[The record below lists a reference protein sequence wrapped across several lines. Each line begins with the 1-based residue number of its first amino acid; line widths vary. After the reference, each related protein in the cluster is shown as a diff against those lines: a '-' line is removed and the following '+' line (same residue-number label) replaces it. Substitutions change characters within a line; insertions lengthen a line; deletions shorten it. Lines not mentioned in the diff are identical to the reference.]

1 MVMGLSLIR
10 QNGSG
15 AHDPF
20 LFLYIDGRYAKR
32 GELMIMKQTYFI
44 VIVAALFL
52 CCMCVPVGAVMQEV
66 TLKGPVAT
74 VNQLKNTIT
83 IGHPQQYG
91 CIYPASGTPVCTYTP
106 LSVESLTGTV
116 PDVSAFSVFKTGD
129 TVVATSIGG
138 AGETWITLAKLF
150 GSRPNEE
157 FVTDIV
163 GDMGTIPTPLIGNYA
178 LDATTVP
185 DCTACTG
192 TTCTA
197 TSANVT
203 VMSEG
208 KEVFVM
214 TLKAGESF
222 TYNGRND
229 GSGVAVTFV
238 RGEALSVTCPGKGGM
253 TGPQAISVYVV
264 RIVPPISA
272 AQTNIRT
279 ATTTRPD
286 EALTT
291 PLPPIASTPAV
302 VPVTTKAGMLPLAVI
317 GAIGIVVL
325 TLVMKRR

>member
-1 MVMGLSLIR
+1 
-10 QNGSG
+10 
-15 AHDPF
+15 
-20 LFLYIDGRYAKR
+20 
-32 GELMIMKQTYFI
+32 MIMKQTCLV

-52 CCMCVPVGAVMQEV
+52 CCMCVPAGAVIQEV
-66 TLKGPVAT
+66 TLKGTVAAL
-74 VNQLKNTIT
+74 NQPKNTIT
-83 IGHPQQYG
+83 IEHPQQYG
-91 CIYPASGTPVCTYTP
+91 CNYPASGTPVCTYTP
-106 LSVESLTGTV
+106 MSVEVLTGTV

-138 AGETWITLAKLF
+138 AGERWITLAKLF

-157 FVTDIV
+157 FVTDIA
-163 GDMGTIPTPLIGNYA
+163 GDMGTIPTSLIGDYA
-178 LDATTVP
+178 LDATTLP
-185 DCTACTG
+185 DCPACTG

-214 TLKAGESF
+214 ALSPGESF

-229 GSGVAVTFV
+229 GSSVAVTFV
-238 RGEALSVTCPGKGGM
+238 RGEALSATCPGKGGM

-272 AQTNIRT
+272 AQTSIRT

-286 EALTT
+286 EAL
-291 PLPPIASTPAV
+291 PPAASTSSA

-317 GAIGIVVL
+317 GAIGLVGL